1 MTLDEIKDRINELSD
16 GDRAE
21 VAAWLLSVDREAW
34 DRQIEAD
41 FSPGGAGKKLLDE
54 VDAAM
59 KENANKIE
67 RFFREYVNGW
77 LLGDIQLCC
86 AQEKPLPFLVS
97 ITVFCGIDFLAGL
110 LEGKDSGG
118 TGFTHFIE
126 QFFGPEYG
134 RFAKELWKDFRCGL
148 VHEYFPKR
156 QGEVTWGDPTKHLT
170 DFQARLCLD

>member
-21 VAAWLLSVDREAW
+21 LAAWLLSVDREAW

-41 FSPGGAGKKLLDE
+41 FSPGGAGKELLDE

-77 LLGDIQLCC
+77 LLGDIQLC
-86 AQEKPLPFLVS
+86 
-97 ITVFCGIDFLAGL
+97 
-110 LEGKDSGG
+110 
-118 TGFTHFIE
+118 
-126 QFFGPEYG
+126 
-134 RFAKELWKDFRCGL
+134 
-148 VHEYFPKR
+148 
-156 QGEVTWGDPTKHLT
+156 
-170 DFQARLCLD
+170 